1 MNPLAAQLLRTGG
14 EEDGCDRISDLPD
27 DILLRIVGDLGLPAV
42 VRSSGLSRRWRS
54 VPHLLPDLTI
64 DVADFVPRCQYDDEL
79 IMQAYA
85 GAARRLL
92 APSAERALTLR
103 SVSLRFLLS
112 SEPHLLH
119 VIGCAVEDM
128 VAGEGSNMERLEFDI
143 WTEAE
148 IAGGGAAASVE
159 HKAMFR
165 RRLMSFLDACPVAFG
180 WLTTLTLQNLCFAQA
195 DVARLLGSCTRMKE
209 LSLSHCSFGIAGCSS
224 IVEIDV
230 PQSWLEVLEIRFCC
244 FRRVELIDAPKL
256 RRFHCDT
263 WYGNDPPVQFGHVPR
278 LRNITLACNVH
289 GSNKTFALSNFM
301 SSAAAANLSTLDLD
315 FRDGKIWIQPEEPI
329 KLPFANLRDV
339 YLYNI
344 FDICH
349 LNWTLFVLEAA
360 PSLKNLYIMI

>member
-1 MNPLAAQLLRTGG
+1 
-14 EEDGCDRISDLPD
+14 
-27 DILLRIVGDLGLPAV
+27 
-42 VRSSGLSRRWRS
+42 
-54 VPHLLPDLTI
+54 
-64 DVADFVPRCQYDDEL
+64 
-79 IMQAYA
+79 
-85 GAARRLL
+85 
-92 APSAERALTLR
+92 
-103 SVSLRFLLS
+103 
-112 SEPHLLH
+112 
-119 VIGCAVEDM
+119 
-128 VAGEGSNMERLEFDI
+128 
-143 WTEAE
+143 
-148 IAGGGAAASVE
+148 
-159 HKAMFR
+159 MFR

-360 PSLKNLYIMI
+360 PSLKNLYIMLSRHLCGRNRFSANPLVDNVEWRESDFEHHSLQLLEIVGFAEGYLLEEYIRVVMEHAVCLKRIRLLEQDLCSGCGFEPSRRLIYRSQHTDRWAYPSTESEKDETRSILLERSSSPVKIVIG